1 MRLLALDTTARA
13 GSVALAENGVVIDV
27 RGGDPSRTHGE
38 RLPGDVLDLLRA
50 HGIGPADIDIYAIAA
65 GPGSFTGLRVGIAC
79 IQGFALVNGRRVV
92 PISALDALAHAA
104 ASTAAA
110 APAAAGALVAAWIDA
125 QRGEVFAALY
135 RGPLLV
141 DGPLVATPA
150 RTLDRWRERLAD
162 RPVVAIG
169 DGALRYSEAL
179 ASAFGGR
186 VRMTDPIAPLLA
198 RPIAELAHVE
208 ASAGRAVDPHAIV
221 PIYIRRPD
229 AEIARIQNPE
239 SRIQKKMD

>member
-13 GSVALAENGVVIDV
+13 GSVALAENGAVIDV

-50 HGIGPADIDIYAIAA
+50 HGIGPADIDIYAVAA

-104 ASTAAA
+104 A
-110 APAAAGALVAAWIDA
+110 AAAGALVAAWIDA

-162 RPVVAIG
+162 KPVVAIG
-169 DGALRYSEAL
+169 DGAQRYSEAL

-186 VRMTDPIAPLLA
+186 VLMTDPIAPLLA

-229 AEIARIQNPE
+229 AEIARF
-239 SRIQKKMD
+239 